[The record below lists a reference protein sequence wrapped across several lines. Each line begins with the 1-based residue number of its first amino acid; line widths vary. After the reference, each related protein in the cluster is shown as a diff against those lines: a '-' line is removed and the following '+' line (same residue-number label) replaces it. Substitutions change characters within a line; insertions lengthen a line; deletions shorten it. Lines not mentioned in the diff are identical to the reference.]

1 MLLINPPVMK
11 PCEPPAG
18 IARLQGALDGH
29 GVKCR
34 LLDANLEGLL
44 ALLLAANPG
53 GADRWTQRAVRNR
66 ANNLAALRDAKTYRN
81 LDRYKR
87 AVHDLNR
94 VLDAAAAKS
103 VRVSLGNYQHPKLS
117 PLSSADLLRQAEKPE
132 ENPFYPYFSERLTEV
147 IEKESDAVVGFSLT
161 FLSQALCTFAML
173 GFLRRRF
180 PHLRLVVGGG
190 LMTSWMR
197 RPGWRDPFAGLVDHL
212 VDGPGE
218 IPLLS
223 LAGKHGEHREVCRPS
238 YEELPLSQYLAPGVI
253 LPYSASSGCYWNRCR
268 FCPERAEG
276 NCYAPVPAPRAAK
289 DLVALAAQHQPV
301 LIHLLDNALTPA
313 LLEALCA
320 NPPGAP
326 WYGFARITRHL
337 QDEDFCRA
345 LKRSGCVLL
354 KLGLESGD
362 QKVLDQEQKGVDLE
376 VAAKALKSLKS
387 AGIATYVYLLFG
399 TPAET
404 LESARK
410 TLNFTVAHGE
420 QINFL
425 NLAIFNLPIHS
436 PDARGLVTEAFD
448 EGDLSLYSGFV
459 HPGGWHRGLVRQF
472 LDKEFK
478 RHPVVASILRKDP
491 PSFTSNHAPL
501 FCL

>member
-18 IARLQGALDGH
+18 IARLKGAIERHD
-29 GVKCR
+29 VKCR

-44 ALLLAANPG
+44 ALLPSAKP
-53 GADRWTQRAVRNR
+53 GADRWSRRAVRNL
-66 ANNLAALRDAKTYRN
+66 AHHLAALREAKTYRN

-94 VLDAAAAKS
+94 VLAAAAANS
-103 VRVSLGNYQHPKLS
+103 ARVSLGNYQHPKLS

-132 ENPFYPYFSERLTEV
+132 ENPFYPYFSKRLPEILEEQTV
-147 IEKESDAVVGFSLT
+147 TVVGFSLT

-180 PHLRLVVGGG
+180 QHLTLVVGGG

-197 RPGWRDPFAGLVDHL
+197 KPAWRDPFAGLIDHL

-218 IPLLS
+218 DRLLS
-223 LAGKHGEHREVCRPS
+223 LVGKNAEQRQVGRPR
-238 YEELPLSQYLAPGVI
+238 YEELPLSQYLSPGVI
-253 LPYSASSGCYWNRCR
+253 LPYIASSGCYWNRCR

-276 NCYAPVPAPRAAK
+276 NCYAPVPAPQAA
-289 DLVALAAQHQPV
+289 DNLDALAARYQPV
-301 LIHLLDNALTPA
+301 LIHLLDNALTPT

-337 QDEDFCRA
+337 QDEGLCRA

-362 QKVLDQEQKGVDLE
+362 QRVLDQEQKGVELD
-376 VAAKALKSLKS
+376 VASKALRSLKS
-387 AGIATYVYLLFG
+387 SGIATYIYLLFG

-410 TLNFTVAHGE
+410 TLDFTVAHGQ
-420 QINFL
+420 QIDYL

-436 PDARGLVTEAFD
+436 PDAQGLVKEAFD
-448 EGDLSLYSGFV
+448 AGDLSLYSGFA
-459 HPGGWHRGLVRQF
+459 HPRGWHRGLVRQF
-472 LDKEFK
+472 LDKEFT